1 MYKPDNGKRRTNRR
15 VNDVR
20 SHRVGRIVGR
30 LVEKKIIVVINYD
43 RSLRILK
50 VKIND
55 FPFKHKADAM
65 TPITLKR

>member
-1 MYKPDNGKRRTNRR
+1 MYKPGNGKRRTNRR

-43 RSLRILK
+43 QSLRILK
-50 VKIND
+50 VKINE
-55 FPFKHKADAM
+55 
-65 TPITLKR
+65 